1 MSARAERHDRRATQ
15 REQQTRR
22 RALAQREHSQ
32 APTLRL
38 TRLRRP
44 AERAAHQLSTAH
56 FQAAYPAVAE
66 PGLGSRGVYIGRDM
80 HGGSFVYDPWV
91 LYAQGLL
98 NDANMLILGRPGHGK
113 SALVKAWMYRSRVF
127 GRICELID
135 PKGEYAPLVE
145 ALGGEVLT
153 FTPGGQTRLNPL
165 TRIGSREMREGLL
178 EAIARAMLDRP
189 LTQPEAL
196 GLSAALAAADRHAD
210 GRDVCIPDVTTQL
223 RDPSEQLATQLAAS
237 RSEAQADLRECAL
250 ALQRLT
256 HGPLRGMFDQPTRA
270 SEAVWEA
277 PAVCL
282 DLSQVGVGQAQSN
295 LAVAIVMVC
304 ASAFLDAKRRERAL
318 AARAAG
324 REPDKTTRGNDECW
338 RGLPIAGLAEYYQ
351 SAFKLSRDSGVQHI
365 LALHRLSDL
374 RSAGDD
380 GSRQQR
386 LAQGLLAEASTT
398 VIYRQHA
405 QEVPDTAEALGL
417 SSTARERIAR
427 LPPGVAL
434 WCVAGRCFEVRHV
447 LSEREWAL
455 IDTDQAMGARRQT
468 PPPDGDEVQPAPA
481 AAVAP

>member
-1 MSARAERHDRRATQ
+1 MSRASDRRRDERATRAEARTRQRTLSQ
-15 REQQTRR
+15 REQ
-22 RALAQREHSQ
+22 SQ
-32 APTLRL
+32 AVTLRL

-44 AERAAHQLSTAH
+44 AERAAHQVSTAH

-66 PGLGSRGVYIGRDM
+66 PGLGSRGVYIGKDM
-80 HGGSFVYDPWV
+80 HGGSFVYDPWI
-91 LYAQGLL
+91 LYQQGLL
-98 NDANMLILGRPGHGK
+98 NDANMLVIGRPGHGK
-113 SALVKAWMYRSRVF
+113 SALLKSWMYRSRVF

-135 PKGEYAPLVE
+135 PKGEYRTLVE
-145 ALGGEVLT
+145 ALGGEILT
-153 FTPGGQTRLNPL
+153 FIPGGQTRLNPL
-165 TRIGSREMREGLL
+165 TRLGSREMREGLL

-189 LTQPEAL
+189 LSQPEAL
-196 GLSAALAAADRHAD
+196 GLSAALQAADEHAD
-210 GRDVCIPDVTTQL
+210 GNPEVCIPDVAAQL
-223 RDPSEQLATQLAAS
+223 REPTAGIAEQLACS
-237 RSEAQADLRECAL
+237 VKDAQADLRECAL

-256 HGPLRGMFDQPTRA
+256 HGPLRGMFDQPTQAAER
-270 SEAVWEA
+270 VWDA

-282 DLSQVGVGQAQSN
+282 DLSQVGVGQPQSN

-304 ASAFLDAKRRERAL
+304 ASAFLDAKRRDRAI
-318 AARAAG
+318 AARALG

-405 QEVPDTAEALGL
+405 QEVPNTADALGL

-447 LSEREWAL
+447 LSDLEWRL
-455 IDTDQAMGARRQT
+455 IDTDQAMGARRET
-468 PPPDGDEVQPAPA
+468 PPPESTLEPVGETTR
-481 AAVAP
+481 